1 MSAILLLASLQAFFL
16 VTLLF
21 SKRNKQTA
29 DKILS
34 MWLGLIG
41 LHAFIYFAYIELR
54 MQNVIVINI
63 NAGFPFL
70 QGPFL
75 YFYVDVLT
83 SARAR
88 LRPTYAL
95 HGLPYLF
102 FVGYQLFYLNSFGAS
117 EPGRQVVVHI
127 FSLPAIFNLSLL
139 ASVPFYIMWSLWLLR
154 RYRLRLLNS
163 FSTLDRINLNW
174 LRYLITALGLVWLM
188 VMAVFVYMRTSG
200 VSQASG
206 ITHLIFV
213 AVTLFVYATAY
224 FGFKQSTVF
233 SDIAD
238 EPAHFDSPPDAT
250 EVVSES
256 KTEIIPAAK
265 YQKSGLKPEEA
276 QKMFDS
282 LLNFMESARPY
293 LDDQLT
299 LSHLAADLNIS
310 VNNLSQI
317 INEYCRQNFFDFV
330 NGYRVEAVKSK
341 LQKPDYDAYS
351 LLALAYE
358 CGFGSKSSFNR
369 IFKNSTGQT
378 PTQYKKNLQKA

>member
-1 MSAILLLASLQAFFL
+1 MSTILILASFQAFFL
-16 VTLLF
+16 ASLLF

-34 MWLGLIG
+34 MWFGLIG
-41 LHAFIYFAYIELR
+41 LHTFIYFAYNELGL
-54 MQNVIVINI
+54 QNVIVINI

-75 YFYVDVLT
+75 YFYVDMLT
-83 SARAR
+83 SSRAR

-95 HGLPYLF
+95 HGLPYLI
-102 FVGYQLFYLNSFGAS
+102 FVGYQFFFLNFFGAS

-127 FSLPAIFNLSLL
+127 FSLPAIFNLFLL
-139 ASVPFYIMWSLWLLR
+139 ASVPFYITWSLWLLKD
-154 RYRLRLLNS
+154 YRLRLLNS
-163 FSTLDRINLNW
+163 FSTIDRINLNW
-174 LRYLITALGLVWLM
+174 LRYLITGLGLLWLI
-188 VMAVFVYMRTSG
+188 VMAVFVYMKMSG

-206 ITHLIFV
+206 VTHWIFV
-213 AVTLFVYATAY
+213 AITLFVYATGY

-238 EPAHFDSPPDAT
+238 EPAHFASPPDTT
-250 EVVSES
+250 EGVSES
-256 KTEIIPAAK
+256 KAEIIPAAK
-265 YQKSGLKPEEA
+265 YQKSGLRQEEA

-282 LLNFMESARPY
+282 LVKYMESAQPY

-299 LSHLAADLNIS
+299 LSQLAADLNIS

-317 INEYCRQNFFDFV
+317 INEYYQQNFFDFV
-330 NGYRVEAVKSK
+330 NGYRIEAVKSK

-351 LLALAYE
+351 LLAIAYE

-369 IFKNSTGQT
+369 IFKNITGQT